1 MFEDRM
7 MKKKNGVIKPVSPV
21 NFIDEPASFTVIG
34 DPGCDGLG
42 AEIMATFAKG
52 LTTEADPDFGII
64 LGDIVP
70 VGRENFYK
78 NISRFIDTISVY
90 PVYMLCGNHDTD
102 SYTLYFGLKN
112 YILVSEKVL
121 FIFLDDSNRKFDD
134 TTLEFLSGSLKKYS
148 RDNIVVLF
156 HVPPPNRYSKNSIST
171 EEWDKFK
178 AISAPFRS
186 KIKYILCGHVH
197 SFFED
202 TVDGMKLI
210 VSGGGGA
217 RIEYVSDSI
226 DKMKAFHHILKFFFD
241 KKGELVYKH
250 ITLDGKLYENELKDK
265 KLNYFLQ
272 NAFQNEC
279 MAHVRYRLFAEDAEE
294 KGMYGMAKLFRAA
307 SDSEYYH
314 AKNHFNNLNLL
325 KKISNN
331 LDLCYNNEDFEV
343 TKMYKDYYEYA
354 DKKDL
359 GLAKYSF
366 FDAFEAEKVHRN
378 LFEKAKPLIND
389 GKDTLLHKYFTC
401 TSCGYTFESGEHPK
415 TCPVCGAP
423 SDKISEVK

>member
-1 MFEDRM
+1 M
-7 MKKKNGVIKPVSPV
+7 MKKKNGVIKPANLVNIIDDPV
-21 NFIDEPASFTVIG
+21 SFTVIG
-34 DPGCDGLG
+34 DPGCDGFG

-52 LTTEADPDFGII
+52 LTAEAAADFGII

-70 VGRENFYK
+70 VGRENIYK

-102 SYTLYFGLKN
+102 FYAEYFGLKN
-112 YILVSEKVL
+112 YLLAGEKVL
-121 FIFLDDSNRKFDD
+121 FVFLDDSKRKFDEE
-134 TTLEFLSGSLKKYS
+134 TLVFLSESLKKYS
-148 RDNIVVLF
+148 RDNIVILF
-156 HVPPPNRYSKNSIST
+156 HIPPPNNFSKNSISI
-171 EEWDKFK
+171 EEWEKFK
-178 AISAPFRS
+178 AVSEPYKA

-202 TVDGMKLI
+202 TVDGMKVI

-217 RIEYVSDSI
+217 RIEFVSDLI
-226 DKMKAFHHILKFFFD
+226 DKMKAFHHILKFTFN
-241 KKGELVYKH
+241 KKGELIYEH
-250 ITLDGKLYENELKDK
+250 ITLDGNIYEKELDDK
-265 KLNYFLQ
+265 KLYYFLQ

-279 MAHVRYRLFAEDAEE
+279 MAHIRYRLFAEDAEE
-294 KGMYGMAKLFRAA
+294 KGMHGIAKLFRAA
-307 SDSEYYH
+307 SDSEHYH

-325 KKISNN
+325 KTIADN
-331 LDLCYNNEDFEV
+331 LSVCYSNEDYEV

-378 LFEKAKPLIND
+378 LFEKAKPLVD
-389 GKDTLLHKYFTC
+389 DAKDIPLRKYFTC
-401 TSCGYTFESGEHPK
+401 TSCGYTFESDEHPK
-415 TCPVCGAP
+415 NCPICGAP
-423 SDKISEVK
+423 SDKINEVK